1 MYNIIL
7 SLICQS
13 SLIRNKYLKQKY
25 DFKLTQQKNVC
36 CVTQHI
42 INQHF
47 HLYFNSVIGHM
58 NVKRACTLYRQKK
71 NLSSNANCIAV
82 SENFHHIAKNGS
94 TLLQSFQSRQTFPF
108 EHNDAFPNN
117 TPPAL
122 QMNFQFD
129 SMCIKILCVGHKNSV
144 SFSQIAHLLKLL
156 IGT

>member
-36 CVTQHI
+36 CVAQHI

-58 NVKRACTLYRQKK
+58 NVKRASTGKK
-71 NLSSNANCIAV
+71 IFLQTQTALPLAKIFTTWQRMAQLCCKVFNHDKHFHSNITMLSQTTCPQLCRWIFNLIQCASKYFALATKI
-82 SENFHHIAKNGS
+82 
-94 TLLQSFQSRQTFPF
+94 LL
-108 EHNDAFPNN
+108 AFP
-117 TPPAL
+117 
-122 QMNFQFD
+122 
-129 SMCIKILCVGHKNSV
+129 
-144 SFSQIAHLLKLL
+144 KLH
-156 IGT
+156 IC